1 MRSTYKKFLMKH
13 LFRSDVNGFLLPAL
27 GISDWKHN
35 GVVQLYKKVI
45 KNNSSGS
52 DVLLIEID

>member
-1 MRSTYKKFLMKH
+1 MKH